1 MVLHYLYPTIIFV
14 YFAVSSLVAIFTLQ
28 DTSASKRKNAQQPSR
43 LATLGLLGLFISAY
57 IAQLI
62 IILAISA
69 TGKDW
74 QVQDHIVVGRLSC
87 VHIFG
92 LQLSQLY
99 DNPRPLWYPYGGSW
113 ALALGFEALM
123 GATEWFKAP
132 HSPAVDFPIVNLCL
146 ALLRCALL
154 VVLLGL
160 FCFRCGRRQDPD
172 SDEETQTLLNKSDAA
187 QNGRPRDGAPNGQS
201 PYGSTEQSDDSSND
215 QNELPWERRERMARE
230 AMEKRLEAGGNWL
243 AYAKSYMVCHQI
255 QPAFPAMFPY
265 LGPLHYPR
273 HVSNDPQIFFP
284 YIWPVGLPGL
294 QARAVA
300 VVVCLF
306 VSNLLNLLI
315 PRQTGVIMDSLSGVG
330 SADPWISVI
339 TYLVLRLASS
349 ESGIDLLRQW
359 LWLPVRY
366 YSNEAITRAA
376 FSHIMYLS
384 ADFHDSKSTSDMIM
398 AIHGGTS
405 VSSIVENLLLHAAP
419 MLLDLGV
426 AVVYLSVTFG
436 SFEGLTTVATGTI
449 FLLLASRLVA
459 QSSIASRSRVQA
471 YFKEH
476 YIRTSAFL
484 GWTTASAF
492 NQLGYEDNRHAN
504 AVTNRWSREKE
515 YIMGWNFSVALQS
528 VVLTFGLAASAMF
541 AVYRIRSGQATP
553 GQFAMLLM
561 YWAQLCAPLNFFARL
576 GKSISN
582 DLVEAEQLLMIMQT
596 QPSVQN
602 KKRARPLKFVAGEIE
617 FDDVCFS
624 YDGQKEVINHISLRV
639 SPGTTVAF
647 VGSTGAGKS
656 TLLRLVD
663 RFYDV
668 TGGSIRFDGQDL
680 RDVDL
685 FR

>member
-1 MVLHYLYPTIIFV
+1 
-14 YFAVSSLVAIFTLQ
+14 
-28 DTSASKRKNAQQPSR
+28 
-43 LATLGLLGLFISAY
+43 
-57 IAQLI
+57 
-62 IILAISA
+62 
-69 TGKDW
+69 
-74 QVQDHIVVGRLSC
+74 
-87 VHIFG
+87 
-92 LQLSQLY
+92 
-99 DNPRPLWYPYGGSW
+99 
-113 ALALGFEALM
+113 
-123 GATEWFKAP
+123 
-132 HSPAVDFPIVNLCL
+132 
-146 ALLRCALL
+146 
-154 VVLLGL
+154 
-160 FCFRCGRRQDPD
+160 
-172 SDEETQTLLNKSDAA
+172 
-187 QNGRPRDGAPNGQS
+187 
-201 PYGSTEQSDDSSND
+201 
-215 QNELPWERRERMARE
+215 
-230 AMEKRLEAGGNWL
+230 
-243 AYAKSYMVCHQI
+243 
-255 QPAFPAMFPY
+255 
-265 LGPLHYPR
+265 
-273 HVSNDPQIFFP
+273 
-284 YIWPVGLPGL
+284 
-294 QARAVA
+294 
-300 VVVCLF
+300 
-306 VSNLLNLLI
+306 
-315 PRQTGVIMDSLSGVG
+315 MD
-330 SADPWISVI
+330 II

-459 QSSIASRSRVQA
+459 RSSIASRSRVQA

-680 RDVDL
+680 RDIDL
-685 FR
+685 FRVGVVPQNPILFDDTIMSNVRYGKITASDEEVYDACRAACIHDMIGEFTDGYNTRVGEHGVKLSGGELQRVAIARAILKHPDVVLLDEATSAVDTDTEQKIQDSFQKLCEGRTTFVVAHRLSTIMNADLIVVVEKGKIVEQGTHEELILKKGRYEDLWSKQAFLKPHKYTEDGDEEPDSAAIVNHLSTDRPVAETSKVKPSPGNDETTQLES